1 MSYFCLHLLHS
12 SKNLNYFLI
21 RFFFYLLFYFAQKNN
36 FYPFNLF
43 CFKCDIFNPAI
54 LMKKINLGTRAF
66 KLLITLQNFEK
77 TLYLTWNQKTRFQTL
92 VIIKNSFVKVFI
104 NSKWTQKTRE
114 LVSLIVLHFW
124 SDILTNY
131 QRLQFT
137 SRNPLPLLADL
148 KLIGAISIQ
157 KTVIY
162 TAIITGQTEVFIWW
176 FG

>member
-21 RFFFYLLFYFAQKNN
+21 RFFFYLLFYFAQKN
-36 FYPFNLF
+36 LF

-66 KLLITLQNFEK
+66 KLLTLQNFEK

-114 LVSLIVLHFW
+114 LVSLIVLHCW

-137 SRNPLPLLADL
+137 SRNPLPILADL

-162 TAIITGQTEVFIWW
+162 TSIITGQT
-176 FG
+176 

>member
-54 LMKKINLGTRAF
+54 LMKKINLGMRAF
-66 KLLITLQNFEK
+66 KLLTLQNFEK
-77 TLYLTWNQKTRFQTL
+77 TLYLTWNQKTRIQTL

-104 NSKWTQKTRE
+104 NSKWTQKTRG
-114 LVSLIVLHFW
+114 LVSLIVLHCW

-137 SRNPLPLLADL
+137 SRNPLPILADL

-162 TAIITGQTEVFIWW
+162 TTIITGQTEMFICW

>member
-21 RFFFYLLFYFAQKNN
+21 RFFFYLPFYFAQK
-36 FYPFNLF
+36 NLF

-66 KLLITLQNFEK
+66 KLLTLQNFEK

-114 LVSLIVLHFW
+114 LVSLIVLHCW

-137 SRNPLPLLADL
+137 SRNPLPILADL

-162 TAIITGQTEVFIWW
+162 TTIITGETEVFIWW